1 MRRMTR
7 QTGYKVWLDNK
18 FHSYAFTFTSAHK
31 LRVYLLA
38 QGADPVRCY
47 ITKDRIE
54 ETAAPE
60 W

>member
-1 MRRMTR
+1 MTR

-54 ETAAPE
+54 KTAAPE